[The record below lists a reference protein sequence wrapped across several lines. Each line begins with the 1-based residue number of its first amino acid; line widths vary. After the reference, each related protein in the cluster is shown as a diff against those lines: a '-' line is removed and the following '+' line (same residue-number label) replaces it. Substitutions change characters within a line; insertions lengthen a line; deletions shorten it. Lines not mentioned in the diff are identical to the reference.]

1 MLNDKTSKFGSLV
14 RVGIAALTIVAST
27 QAFARG
33 EGGGGGGGGGGEGG
47 AGEVAIS
54 TQPQP
59 RPDLPRV
66 DAPPPLTIRARA
78 LPVVVEKPNCK
89 LEMRQMR
96 YC

>member
-1 MLNDKTSKFGSLV
+1 MLNIDKTFGNIL
-14 RVGIAALTIVAST
+14 RVAIAALTIVAST
-27 QAFARG
+27 EAFARG
-33 EGGGGGGGGGGEGG
+33 EGGGGGGGGEGG

-59 RPDLPRV
+59 P
-66 DAPPPLTIRARA
+66 AETPPLLTPTLRARST
-78 LPVVVEKPNCK
+78 PIVIHTPNCK

>member
-33 EGGGGGGGGGGEGG
+33 EGGGGGGGGEGG
-47 AGEVAIS
+47 AGEVATS
-54 TQPQP
+54 TQIQS
-59 RPDLPRV
+59 RHDLPQLET
-66 DAPPPLTIRARA
+66 PPPLTIRARA
-78 LPVVVEKPNCK
+78 VVENPNCK
-89 LEMRQMR
+89 LEMRQLR